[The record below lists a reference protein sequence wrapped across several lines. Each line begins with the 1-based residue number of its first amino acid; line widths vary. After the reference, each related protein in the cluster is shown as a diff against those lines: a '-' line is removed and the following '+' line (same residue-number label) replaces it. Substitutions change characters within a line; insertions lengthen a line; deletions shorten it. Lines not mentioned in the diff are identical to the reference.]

1 MKLESKAKQYA
12 EALFNV
18 ANQSSSEKAVRNSL
32 TLVNSAIKASPEFRA
47 FLFSKRITEIQKAT
61 AVKEALGVKCHPIVS
76 EFIGLVTD
84 QNLVKLFSLIE
95 KSYIKIFEKKLN
107 YLTVIAHVSSELSER
122 ESEEL
127 KESLESLLG
136 KSMELNIKVDPN
148 LIGGIKLRVGNKFMD
163 ASIQNQLES
172 MRQSLLKA

>member
-1 MKLESKAKQYA
+1 MKLESRSKQYA

-18 ANQSSSEKAVRNSL
+18 ANQSNSEKAVRDSL
-32 TLVNSAIKASPEFRA
+32 SLVNSALKASPEFRA
-47 FLFSKRITEIQKAT
+47 FLFSKRITEVQKAR

-95 KSYIKIFEKKLN
+95 KSFIKIFEHKLN
-107 YLTVIAHVSSELSER
+107 YLSVIAYLSSELSEK
-122 ESEEL
+122 ESAGL
-127 KESLESLLG
+127 KESLESALG
-136 KSMELNIKVDPN
+136 RPMDFSVKVDPN

-163 ASIQNQLES
+163 ASIQNQLEN

>member
-1 MKLESKAKQYA
+1 MKLDSKAKQYA

-18 ANQSSSEKAVRNSL
+18 SVQSSSEKAVRSSL
-32 TLVNSAIKASPEFRA
+32 RMVNDAIKASPEFRV
-47 FLFSKRITEIQKAT
+47 FLFSKRITEIQKAS
-61 AVKEALGVKCHPIVS
+61 AVKEAFGVNCHPIVS

-95 KSYIKIFEKKLN
+95 KSYIKIFEHKLN
-107 YLTVIAHVSSELSER
+107 FLSVIAHVSSELSER

-127 KESLESLLG
+127 KESLESVLG
-136 KSMELNIKVDPN
+136 KSMDLSVKTDPN

-163 ASIQNQLES
+163 ASIQSQLEN
-172 MRQSLLKA
+172 MRQSLLKV

>member
-1 MKLESKAKQYA
+1 MKLDFKAKQYA

-18 ANQSSSEKAVRNSL
+18 ANMSSEEKAVRDSL
-32 TLVNSAIKASPEFRA
+32 TMVNSAIKASPEFRA
-47 FLFSKRITEIQKAT
+47 FLFSKRITEAQKAT
-61 AVKEALGVKCHPIVS
+61 AVKEAFGVKCHPIVS

-84 QNLVKLFSLIE
+84 QNLVQLFSLIE

-107 YLTVIAHVSSELSER
+107 YLTVIAHVSFELSEN
-122 ESEEL
+122 ESKEL
-127 KESLESLLG
+127 KESLESALG
-136 KSMELNIKVDPN
+136 KSMDLSVKVDPN

-163 ASIQNQLES
+163 ASIQNQLEN

>member
-1 MKLESKAKQYA
+1 MKLELKAKQYA

-18 ANQSSSEKAVRNSL
+18 SVQSSSEKAVRSSL
-32 TLVNSAIKASPEFRA
+32 RMVNGAIKASPEFRV

-76 EFIGLVTD
+76 EFIGLVSD
-84 QNLVKLFSLIE
+84 KNLVKLFSLIE
-95 KSYIKIFEKKLN
+95 KSYIKIFEHILN
-107 YLTVIAHVSSELSER
+107 YLSVIAHVSSELSDR

-127 KESLESLLG
+127 KESLESALG
-136 KSMELNIKVDPN
+136 KSMDLSVKVDPD

-163 ASIQNQLES
+163 ASIQNQLEN
-172 MRQSLLKA
+172 MRQSLLKV

>member
-1 MKLESKAKQYA
+1 MKLDSKAKQYA

-18 ANQSSSEKAVRNSL
+18 STQSGSEKAVRNSL
-32 TLVNSAIKASPEFRA
+32 KMVNSAIKASPEFRA
-47 FLFSKRITEIQKAT
+47 FLFSKRITEAQKAT
-61 AVKEALGVKCHPIVS
+61 AVKEALGMECHPIVS

-84 QNLVKLFSLIE
+84 QNLVQLFSLIE
-95 KSYIKIFEKKLN
+95 KSYIKIFDHKLN
-107 YLTVIAHVSSELSER
+107 YLFVIAHVSSELSDR

-127 KESLESLLG
+127 KESLESALG
-136 KSMELNIKVDPN
+136 KSMDLSVKVDPN

-163 ASIQNQLES
+163 ASIQNQLEN